1 MINAAQK
8 AVSIIFSIIEVLL
21 HLPLKSVQIQLALL
35 LMATFLVA
43 MFCGLPVKAQTETGF
58 PFVKPKDRKIV
69 LRDVNIDGNRRT
81 KRHIILRE
89 LDIKSGD
96 TIAVSDTSILFEWNA
111 NKVFNTLL
119 FTKAKV
125 GIVLRDDSLTDFLEA
140 DLQVAVNERW
150 YTFPNPIFELA
161 DRNFNEWWYLRNR
174 DLSRV
179 NYGLRFVQK
188 NFRGRNEEVRIIA
201 QGGFTRQFGL
211 TYVIPYITRK
221 FSEGLRLSASY
232 STNKSIAFRT
242 SENQLQFVKVE
253 DRDLRRRF
261 NASIAFNKRI
271 GYFEN
276 HSFFFDFN
284 RNQVDDT
291 ITKLNPRYFENGL
304 SVQRYLQFHYHY
316 TFDKRN
322 IRAYPLKGY
331 FVGLSFNQIGFF
343 EWEDVHITSFRAKG
357 ALYRDLGLGFYYAV
371 SADAEISAPQRQ
383 PYYLHRSLGYSGR
396 VVRGYEK
403 NVIEGYIPMMMKQ
416 SFRKRILKRE
426 FRPALIPL
434 EQFRQIPVSIYLKA
448 HADAGYVS
456 NPLVFPENKRLT
468 NTLLGGAGLGLDI
481 VTYYDVVLRFEYSI
495 TRQGDKGFFISFESD
510 I

>member
-1 MINAAQK
+1 MLTTFSV
-8 AVSIIFSIIEVLL
+8 AVLSSLQVN
-21 HLPLKSVQIQLALL
+21 
-35 LMATFLVA
+35 
-43 MFCGLPVKAQTETGF
+43 AQTESEF
-58 PFVKPKDRKIV
+58 PFVTPKDRKIV
-69 LRDVNIDGNRRT
+69 VLEVKIEGNRRT

-96 TIAVSDTSILFEWNA
+96 TIAVSDTGRLFEWNA

-125 GIVLRDDSLTDFLEA
+125 GVVVQENSLTGVLEA
-140 DLQVAVNERW
+140 DLQVDVKERW

-179 NYGLRFVQK
+179 NYGMRFVQK

-221 FSEGLRLSASY
+221 FSEGLRIGVSY

-242 SENQLQFVKVE
+242 SENQLQFVKIE

-261 NASIAFNKRI
+261 NASIAFNKRV
-271 GYFEN
+271 GFFEN

-291 ITKLNPRYFENGL
+291 ITRLNPRYFENGRA
-304 SVQRYLQFHYHY
+304 VQQFMQFHYQY

-331 FVGLSFNQIGFF
+331 FVSLSFNQIGFF
-343 EWEDVHITSFRAKG
+343 EWEDVQITSLRAKG
-357 ALYRDLGLGFYYAV
+357 AIYRDLGLGFYYAL
-371 SADAEISAPQRQ
+371 STDAEISLPQRQ

-403 NVIEGYIPMMMKQ
+403 NVIEGYIPVIMKQ

-426 FRPALIPL
+426 FRSSFIPL